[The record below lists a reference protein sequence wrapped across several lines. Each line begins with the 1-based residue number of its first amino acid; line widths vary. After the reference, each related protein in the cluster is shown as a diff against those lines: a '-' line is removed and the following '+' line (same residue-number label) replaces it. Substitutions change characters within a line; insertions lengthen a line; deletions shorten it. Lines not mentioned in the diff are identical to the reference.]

1 MLFFDDETRN
11 IIEVGKLGVHA
22 TLVRD
27 GVTHHVI
34 KDALQSFSKQ

>member
-11 IIEVGKLGVHA
+11 IIEIGKLGVH
-22 TLVRD
+22 TILVRD
-27 GVTHHVI
+27 GVTHRVI